1 MSPTA
6 KQVLDRV
13 VTWPEQDVEELA
25 VVAREIEARRTGI
38 YGVTA
43 EEEDAIREG
52 LAELERGEWTSDEAM
67 RAFWVRCG
75 VLRESATVPVLAE
88 T

>member
-1 MSPTA
+1 LSGTA

-13 VTWPEQDVEELA
+13 ATWPQEDVEELA
-25 VVAREIEARRTGI
+25 AMARQIEARRTDI
-38 YGVTA
+38 HEVTP

-67 RAFWVRCG
+67 GAFWVRCG
-75 VLRESATVPVLAE
+75 VL
-88 T
+88 